1 MERKKIYSRLTTVFE
16 DIFDEQI
23 ELSDEMTAENV
34 SGWDSLTHISLLS
47 AIEDEFN
54 IRFDMKAVRNMKN
67 VGEMVDVICEL
78 VGR

>member
-1 MERKKIYSRLTTVFE
+1 MERKMIYSRLTTVFE

-47 AIEDEFN
+47 AIEDEFD

-78 VGR
+78 VSQ